1 MAKIYFLFGVHN
13 HQPVGNFPHIFQQA
27 YTQCYAPFINILKK
41 YPQVKCNLHISGPL
55 YDWLL
60 EHHKSFVALL
70 RRLVARGQIEIMSGG
85 YYEPILPLIPDDDKL
100 AQIKLMNKFVKK
112 HFGRQPQG
120 AWLAER
126 VWEPDLPRVLSMAG
140 IKYTFLDDTH
150 FRYAGLNEKEFFGY
164 YVTEDSFKPLYVF
177 PISKT
182 LRYKIPFSKTQEAFD
197 LLRSFHNPEADT
209 LITLFDDGE
218 KFGLWPHTFEWVY
231 TKGWLEGFFSL
242 LAQHSDVVE
251 TITAQQAI
259 NKFNPKGLVYLPT
272 ASYDEMGEWVLD
284 PGSATIYESLLECI
298 KRSNHNASYKNFIQ
312 GGFFRNF
319 YRKYP
324 RLNFMHKRM
333 FHLSEKI
340 NKKATPQKDTRMF
353 DFLWKAQCNCGYWH
367 GIFGGFYLG
376 HIRSAIYENLI
387 HSENEFDKKY
397 QRTELH
403 IEKCDLEFTGEENI
417 ILKNKKIA
425 CVFSS
430 RGGTLLELSLRN
442 KPFNFLNT
450 VTRREESY
458 HRKIHGHLHKDT
470 KEVATIHD
478 VVQSKDKDLESY
490 LIYDRYEKTALID
503 HLLNKG
509 ISLDD
514 FYAQRNFRSLSHHI
528 YSCDDKKGKETIV
541 LTYHYHEEGFA
552 FDKQIAFGK
561 DSLIKAEYV
570 FHKNAVLKNYDFG
583 VEFNLFLQSPDD
595 IVVNNKKFS
604 LQKREMFH
612 KSTSLVI
619 KDRYKKVNITFKFNT
634 ADVFVVPL
642 YSVSSSESGFE
653 KVYQQITV
661 LLVNKVNK
669 DFFHL
674 SCALRKEA

>member
-27 YTQCYAPFINILKK
+27 YKECYAPFINILKK
-41 YPQVKCNLHISGPL
+41 YPTVKCNIHISGPL
-55 YDWLL
+55 YDWFLQN
-60 EHHKSFVALL
+60 HKSFVVQLK
-70 RRLVARGQIEIMSGG
+70 RLVARGQIEIMSGG
-85 YYEPILPLIPDDDKL
+85 YYEPILPLIPDEDKL
-100 AQIKLMNKFVKK
+100 SQIKMMNHFVKK
-112 HFGRQPQG
+112 HFGTHPRG

-126 VWEPDLPRVLSMAG
+126 VWEPNLPRVLSMAG

-164 YVTEDSFKPLYVF
+164 YVTEDSFKPLYIF

-197 LLRSFHNPEADT
+197 LLKSFHNPEEDT
-209 LITLFDDGE
+209 LVTLFDDGE

-231 TKGWLEGFFSL
+231 TKGWLDGFFSL
-242 LAQHSDVVE
+242 LAQNAGIVE
-251 TITAQQAI
+251 TITAQAAI
-259 NKFNPKGLVYLPT
+259 DKFKPQGLVYLPT
-272 ASYDEMGEWVLD
+272 ASYDEMGEWVLE
-284 PGSATIYESLLECI
+284 PGSSTIYESLLECI
-298 KRSNHNASYKNFIQ
+298 KGSNHNQTYKNFIQ

-333 FHLSEKI
+333 FYVSEKI
-340 NKKATPQKDTRMF
+340 NKKTTPQKDKRMF
-353 DFLWKAQCNCGYWH
+353 DLLWKAQCNCGYWH

-387 HSENEFDKKY
+387 QSENEFDKKY
-397 QRTELH
+397 QRSELQ
-403 IEKCDLEFTGEENI
+403 IEKCDLELTGEENI
-417 ILKNKKIA
+417 ILKNKKMA

-458 HRKIHGHLHKDT
+458 HSKIQNSVQEDT

-478 VVQSKDKDLESY
+478 VTKSKDKDLDTY

-503 HLLNKG
+503 HLLHRG
-509 ISLDD
+509 ISPDD
-514 FYAQRNFRSLSHHI
+514 FYEQRNFRSLSSNI
-528 YSCDDKKGKETIV
+528 YSCADKKAKENIV
-541 LTYHYHEEGFA
+541 LRYHYQEQDLA
-552 FDKQIAFGK
+552 FDKQIVFGK
-561 DSLIKAEYV
+561 DALIKVDYA
-570 FHKNAVLKNYDFG
+570 FHDNVALKTYDFG

-595 IVVNNKKFS
+595 IAINNKKFS
-604 LQKREMFH
+604 LQKREVFA
-612 KSTSLVI
+612 KTTSLVI
-619 KDRYKKVNITFKFNT
+619 KDYYKKVKIKFDFSV
-634 ADVFVVPL
+634 ADVFLVPL

-661 LLVNKVNK
+661 LVVNKRNK
-669 DFFHL
+669 DSFGL